1 MLCYKCG
8 SHVPDTSDSC
18 PNCGQ
23 KLAGGGVRQAT
34 ATFSRRKL
42 SQSIVEGAP
51 FKPQDL
57 VASRYLIKDTVAV
70 GPLGYLFRAHDKE
83 IDVEVALKVINPKL
97 VQTAD
102 ERKHFAKHIRL
113 ARKLSHPNLVRVYE
127 EGEDQDRP
135 YYTSQFLDGLTLR
148 KIIDLRLAKGQ
159 FFNIREIEP
168 ILLQIANA
176 LDAAHKVGP
185 HSDIKP
191 DNVLVLPDLL
201 KVTDFG
207 VGLAMP
213 RLPFVQAMK
222 ARRADRYLAPEL
234 AEGREVDHRA
244 DIYSMGVILG
254 EMLSGLTP
262 DGVIPELQRRNPEVP
277 VPLEGLYRRALNA
290 NPTNRFKTA
299 GEFMSEIAQVA
310 NAVAPPPLKSRES
323 ALGGSA
329 PRRPPSSSSVG
340 ALQLSPRREKPPPPV
355 PDMPPPPAD
364 SSEVQVASADLI
376 PVDATQP
383 VNEEHLRSA
392 LSSEGPPPAPEEGR
406 EPTEVIDSGQ
416 LLADDHVETQ
426 LRVETTADPEPV
438 TAQPGR
444 TPPPGDE
451 KNRTVIWLV
460 MLTVLGVGV
469 GAGGG
474 YYLLQNMRAKSAEQ
488 TEQARKLEEEKRLEE
503 QRRAEQA
510 KIDEA
515 IKKKQEEEAL
525 LAQKKAEEDAAQ
537 KERERQAAELKAAEK
552 ELLKK
557 GLSDKAAQEKAE
569 REAKLAADKAERER
583 LAAEKAEK
591 DRKAK
596 EEKEAAAA
604 AAIAAKKEKEKET
617 KVAAVV
623 PPPTEKADPLAKQEG
638 PCAEGMRL
646 VAGGAF
652 KMGTAADDPMM
663 GFDERKLSSVDV
675 AAFCV
680 DLFEFPNKRGTSPTV
695 NIAWT
700 DAKRLCE
707 GKGKRLCSEEEW
719 EKACKGPG
727 NARWPFGNT
736 FDGAACNTEDESGE
750 KRSLVPSGRFGKCR
764 SGYAVGDMAGNA
776 AEWTSEKIVK
786 GGSFASAD
794 YAVRCSARRAGGA
807 VNKSSEIGFRCC
819 ADPKN

>member
-42 SQSIVEGAP
+42 SQSVVDGAP

-57 VASRYLIKDTVAV
+57 VANRYLIKDTVAL

-135 YYTSQFLDGLTLR
+135 YYTSQYLDGLTLR

-234 AEGREVDHRA
+234 VEGRDVDLRA
-244 DIYSMGVILG
+244 DIYSMAVILG

-262 DGVIPELQRRNPEVP
+262 DGAMPELQRRNPEVP
-277 VPLEGLYRRALNA
+277 QALEGLYRRALNQ
-290 NPTNRFKTA
+290 NPTARFKTA
-299 GEFMSEIAQVA
+299 GEFMSEIQSVSASI
-310 NAVAPPPLKSRES
+310 APPPLKSRES
-323 ALGGSA
+323 AIGTVSPQR
-329 PRRPPSSSSVG
+329 PRSSTGVG

-355 PDMPPPPAD
+355 PDMPPPPPD
-364 SSEVQVASADLI
+364 SSEMVVGSAEII
-376 PVDATQP
+376 PPDATQP
-383 VNEEHLRSA
+383 VAEEHLRSA
-392 LSSEGPPPAPEEGR
+392 LESARNGEPPPPPEDGR
-406 EPTEVIDSGQ
+406 EPTQIIDSGQ
-416 LLADDHVETQ
+416 LIADDKEETAI
-426 LRVETTADPEPV
+426 RVEAVQDPEPS
-438 TAQPGR
+438 A
-444 TPPPGDE
+444 PPPRPPPPDD

-460 MLTVLGVGV
+460 LLTVLGVGI

-474 YYLLQNMRAKSAEQ
+474 YYLLMSMRQRNTEQ
-488 TEQARKLEEEKRLEE
+488 TEAQRRLDEA
-503 QRRAEQA
+503 RRAEEAKKAEQA
-510 KIDEA
+510 RIDEA
-515 IKKKQEEEAL
+515 IAKKQEEER
-525 LAQKKAEEDAAQ
+525 LAAAKKDEEEAAK
-537 KERERQAAELKAAEK
+537 KERERLAAEQKAAEK
-552 ELLKK
+552 ELLKT
-557 GLSDKAAQEKAE
+557 GLADKAAREKAE
-569 REAKLAADKAERER
+569 REAKAAADREAKASAI
-583 LAAEKAEK
+583 AAEKAEK
-591 DRKAK
+591 ERLAR
-596 EEKEAAAA
+596 E
-604 AAIAAKKEKEKET
+604 KKEREKAEKAE
-617 KVAAVV
+617 KVAVV
-623 PPPTEKADPLAKQEG
+623 SPPPPQPDPVATKNEG
-638 PCAEGMRL
+638 PCGEGMRM

-675 AAFCV
+675 AAFCI
-680 DLFEFPNKRGTSPTV
+680 DLFEFPNKRGVSPTV
-695 NIAWT
+695 NLPWA

-736 FDGAACNTEDESGE
+736 FDSAACNTEDEGGE

-776 AEWTSEKIVK
+776 SEWTSEKLVK
-786 GGSFASAD
+786 GGSFASSD
-794 YAVRCSARRAGGA
+794 YAVRCSARRAGG
-807 VNKSSEIGFRCC
+807 SISRSGEIGFRCC
-819 ADPKN
+819 QDPKN

>member
-57 VASRYLIKDTVAV
+57 IANRYLIKDTVAV

-102 ERKHFAKHIRL
+102 ERKHFAKNIRL

-135 YYTSQFLDGLTLR
+135 YYTSQYLDGLTLR

-159 FFNIREIEP
+159 FFSVREIEP

-185 HSDIKP
+185 HSDLKP

-222 ARRADRYLAPEL
+222 ARRADRYLSPEL
-234 AEGREVDHRA
+234 AEGREVDHRT

-262 DGVIPELQRRNPEVP
+262 DGVVPELQRRNPEVAQA
-277 VPLEGLYRRALNA
+277 LEGLYRRALNA
-290 NPTNRFKTA
+290 NPINRFKSA
-299 GEFMSEIAQVA
+299 GEFMAEVQAVA
-310 NAVAPPPLKSRES
+310 NATAPPLPKGTRES
-323 ALGGSA
+323 ALGNVP
-329 PRRPPSSSSVG
+329 PRARSSSSVG

-355 PDMPPPPAD
+355 PDMPPPPPD
-364 SSEVQVASADLI
+364 SAEMIVGSAEII
-376 PVDATQP
+376 PPDATQP
-383 VNEEHLRSA
+383 VAEEHLRSA
-392 LSSEGPPPAPEEGR
+392 LSAAKEEGR

-416 LLADDHVETQ
+416 LLADDAQETQ
-426 LRVETTADPEPV
+426 VRAEAVPDPEAI
-438 TAQPGR
+438 TAHPTRGPG
-444 TPPPGDE
+444 GGGEAD
-451 KNRTVIWLV
+451 KNRTVVWLV

-474 YYLLQNMRAKSAEQ
+474 YYLLQNMRARSGEQ
-488 TEQARKLEEEKRLEE
+488 TEAQKRLDEAKRLE
-503 QRRAEQA
+503 QLKRAEQA
-510 KIDEA
+510 KIDDA
-515 IKKKQEEEAL
+515 IARKKAEDEKDK
-525 LAQKKAEEDAAQ
+525 LAADKKAEEEAAQ
-537 KERERQAAELKAAEK
+537 KERERLAAEQKAAER
-552 ELLKK
+552 ELLKS
-557 GLSDKAAQEKAE
+557 GMSEKAQREKAE
-569 REAKLAADKAERER
+569 REAKAAADKAEKER

-591 DRKAK
+591 ERAAKA
-596 EEKEAAAA
+596 ERDAAAA
-604 AAIAAKKEKEKET
+604 KEPK
-617 KVAAVV
+617 KVAAVT
-623 PPPTEKADPLAKQEG
+623 PPAEGAPKSEG
-638 PCAEGMRL
+638 PCGEGMRM

-652 KMGTAADDPMM
+652 KMGTAGDDPMM

-680 DLFEFPNKRGTSPTV
+680 DLFEFPNKRGVSPTV
-695 NIAWT
+695 NVAWS

-750 KRSLVPSGRFGKCR
+750 KRALVPSGRFGKCR

-776 AEWTSEKIVK
+776 AEWTSEKLVK
-786 GGSFASAD
+786 GGSFASSD
-794 YAVRCSARRAGGA
+794 YAVRCSARRAGGSIA
-807 VNKSSEIGFRCC
+807 KSAEIGFRCC
-819 ADPKN
+819 ADPK

>member
-1 MLCYKCG
+1 
-8 SHVPDTSDSC
+8 
-18 PNCGQ
+18 
-23 KLAGGGVRQAT
+23 VRQAT

-42 SQSIVEGAP
+42 SQSVVEGAP

-57 VASRYLIKDTVAV
+57 ISNRYLIKDTVAV
-70 GPLGYLFRAHDKE
+70 GPLGYLFRAHDRE

-102 ERKHFAKHIRL
+102 ERKNFAKNIRL

-135 YYTSQFLDGLTLR
+135 YYTSQYLDGLTLR
-148 KIIDLRLAKGQ
+148 KIIDLRLSKGQ
-159 FFNIREIEP
+159 FFSIREIEP

-234 AEGREVDHRA
+234 VEGREVDLRA

-254 EMLSGLTP
+254 EMLCGLTP
-262 DGVIPELQRRNPEVP
+262 DGAVPELQRRNPEVP
-277 VPLEGLYRRALNA
+277 QALEGLYRRALNA
-290 NPTNRFKTA
+290 NPNSRFKAAT
-299 GEFMSEIAQVA
+299 EFMAEIQQVSSA
-310 NAVAPPPLKSRES
+310 AAPPPLKSRES
-323 ALGGSA
+323 ALGSGSA
-329 PRRPPSSSSVG
+329 RPRSQTGVG

-355 PDMPPPPAD
+355 PEMPPPPPD
-364 SSEVQVASADLI
+364 SAEMIVGSGEII
-376 PVDATQP
+376 PPDATQP
-383 VNEEHLRSA
+383 VAEEHIRSLLNA
-392 LSSEGPPPAPEEGR
+392 KAPPPEEGR

-416 LLADDHVETQ
+416 LLSDEQETQ
-426 LRVETTADPEPV
+426 LRVETTADPEAV
-438 TAQPGR
+438 HHAK
-444 TPPPGDE
+444 PPPLSDD

-460 MLTVLGVGV
+460 LLTVLGVGV

-474 YYLLQNMRAKSAEQ
+474 YYLLQSVKARGGEQ
-488 TEQARKLEEEKRLEE
+488 SEANKKLEESKQLEE
-503 QRRAEQA
+503 QKKAEQS

-515 IKKKQEEEAL
+515 IAARKAEEER
-525 LAQKKAEEDAAQ
+525 LAAAKKAEEEAAA
-537 KERERQAAELKAAEK
+537 KDRERQAAEQKAAEA

-557 GLSDKAAQEKAE
+557 ALADKANKEKAD
-569 REAKLAADKAERER
+569 REAKEKALADDKAKAADKDQ
-583 LAAEKAEK
+583 K
-591 DRKAK
+591 D
-596 EEKEAAAA
+596 
-604 AAIAAKKEKEKET
+604 KEKKDAQPKDPKDK
-617 KVAAVV
+617 KVAAVT
-623 PPPTEKADPLAKQEG
+623 PPEPTAKSDG
-638 PCAEGMRL
+638 PCPEGTRL
-646 VAGGAF
+646 VAGGTF

-663 GFDERKLSSVDV
+663 GFDERKLSPVDV

-680 DLFEFPNKRGTSPTV
+680 DLFEFPNKRGVSPTV
-695 NIAWT
+695 NVAHS

-707 GKGKRLCSEEEW
+707 GKGKRLCTEEEW
-719 EKACKGPG
+719 EKACKGQG

-736 FDGAACNTEDESGE
+736 FDPTVCNTEDDSGE

-764 SGYAVGDMAGNA
+764 SGYAAADMAGNA
-776 AEWTSEKIVK
+776 AEWTSEKLVK
-786 GGSFASAD
+786 GGSFASSD
-794 YAVRCSARRAGGA
+794 YAVRCSARRAGA
-807 VNKSSEIGFRCC
+807 SISKSPEIGFRCC
-819 ADPKN
+819 SDPK